1 MRFPLGKK
9 GLIAIG
15 AAAGA
20 VAFWRVR
27 ARRRER
33 EDLEWEAEVA
43 EAIQDGRS
51 SAEGATTGTTSG
63 EGS

>member
-9 GLIAIG
+9 GLV
-15 AAAGA
+15 AAGA
-20 VAFWRVR
+20 VVGALAFWRIR

-43 EAIQDGRS
+43 DAIQEGRS
-51 SAEGATTGTTSG
+51 SGETATAS

>member
-9 GLIAIG
+9 GAV
-15 AAAGA
+15 AAGA
-20 VAFWRVR
+20 VIGALAFWRVR

-33 EDLEWEAEVA
+33 EDQEWEAEIA
-43 EAIQDGRS
+43 DAIQEGRS
-51 SAEGATTGTTSG
+51 GADAATGG